1 MNKDLFVKECDKLG
15 IVLDDDKLD
24 KLELYYTLLVNWN
37 EKMNLT
43 AITEK
48 EAVYLKHFYDSLSLY
63 RDVNL
68 NDNISICDVGS
79 GAGFPGIVL
88 KIVFPNIKIT
98 LIDSLNKRVKFLNEI
113 IEKLYLKD
121 IEAIHVRMEEYS
133 AINEE
138 KFDVITARAV
148 ASIPFLAEIS
158 VRSLK
163 IGGIFALM
171 RGKTEENNE
180 AAYKKLGLSLV
191 KIDEYKLPIENSDRC
206 IIVLKKNSKTD
217 RIYPRNI
224 NKIQK
229 FPL

>member
-1 MNKDLFVKECDKLG
+1 MNNELFVKECDKLG
-15 IVLDDDKLD
+15 IVLDDDKLK
-24 KLELYYTLLVNWN
+24 KLEDYYTLLVSWN

-48 EAVYLKHFYDSLSLY
+48 EAVYLKHFYDSLLLF
-63 RDVNL
+63 RDVDL

-98 LIDSLNKRVKFLNEI
+98 LVDSLNKRITFLNEV
-113 IEKLYLKD
+113 IEKLGLKD
-121 IEAIHVRMEEYS
+121 IEAIHARMEDYS
-133 AINEE
+133 IMNEE

-148 ASIPFLAEIS
+148 ASIPFLIEIS

-163 IGGIFALM
+163 VGGIFALM
-171 RGKTEENNE
+171 RGKIEEKSDR
-180 AAYKKLGLSLV
+180 AYKKLGLSLV
-191 KIDEYKLPIENSDRC
+191 KNDEYKLPIENSDRC
-206 IIVLKKNSKTD
+206 IIVLKKIVKTD
-217 RIYPRNI
+217 KEYPRNI
-224 NKIQK
+224 NKIKK

>member
-15 IVLDDDKLD
+15 IVLDDDKLK
-24 KLELYYTLLVNWN
+24 KLEDYYTLLVNWN

-48 EAVYLKHFYDSLSLY
+48 EAVYLKHFYDSLLLF
-63 RDVNL
+63 RDVDL
-68 NDNISICDVGS
+68 NGNISICDVGS

-98 LIDSLNKRVKFLNEI
+98 LVDSLNKRINFLNEV
-113 IEKLYLKD
+113 IEKLNLVD
-121 IEAIHVRMEEYS
+121 IKAVHARMEDYS
-133 AINEE
+133 TINEE

-163 IGGIFALM
+163 VGGVFALM
-171 RGKTEENNE
+171 RGKIEENDE
-180 AAYKKLGLSLV
+180 EAYKKLGLSLV
-191 KIDEYKLPIENSDRC
+191 KIDEYELPIENSDRS
-206 IIVLKKNSKTD
+206 IIVLKKESKTNK
-217 RIYPRNI
+217 IYPRNI